1 MFKITQLFIYKII
14 FVIEILIAMNLFSIK
29 LKKKNHAIWRMTA
42 SILITILISV
52 FFPLFDGFSYT
63 WWYSSIMFLLLFII
77 CVGAMFFIYD
87 TSWQKIFFI
96 SITSYTIQ
104 HLSHEIYNLISLAL
118 NMTGDSKFDVY
129 GAEIVFWFAPVFEF
143 IVSFAA
149 FLVVFTIAFLLLNQR
164 INHDDNVKVN
174 NSMILFISALILF
187 TDIIFNSFVIYVD
200 DGFNQIYAYTICL
213 YNILCCLMVLFI
225 QFSVMNHQK
234 VENELRITSQLLT
247 SAEERYKESK
257 ENVNLINMKC
267 HDLKHQIRE
276 YGKKGN
282 INQSSIED
290 LENMINI
297 YDATVKTGNET
308 LDLILTEKS
317 LFCQKKK
324 IKLTCLAD
332 CSKLD
337 FIVDSDLYSL
347 FGNALDNAIEA
358 VTKINDK
365 EKRNIN
371 LIVRNVGNYISI
383 SVENYFDEEL
393 KMGEN
398 GFPITTKKDT
408 LNHGYGIKSI
418 QYIVEK
424 YNGRLTISHKEDMFS
439 LYILFFIN

>member
-14 FVIEILIAMNLFSIK
+14 FVLEILIAMNLFSLK
-29 LKKKNHAIWRMTA
+29 LNKKNHFVLRMVI
-42 SILITILISV
+42 SVFVTILISV
-52 FFPLFDGFSYT
+52 LFPLFDEFSYT

-77 CVGAMFFIYD
+77 CVISMFFIYD
-87 TSWQKIFFI
+87 ASWQKIFFI

-104 HLSHEIYNLISLAL
+104 HLSHELYNILSLAF
-118 NMTGDSKFDVY
+118 NMSGDSKFDVY
-129 GAEIVFWFAPVFEF
+129 GAEIVFWFAPVFQF
-143 IVSFAA
+143 IVSIAA
-149 FLVVFTIAFLLLNQR
+149 FLVVFGIAFVLLNKR
-164 INHDDNVKVN
+164 INNYENIKVN
-174 NSMILFISALILF
+174 SSIILLISALILF
-187 TDIIFNSFVIYVD
+187 TDIIFNSFVIYID
-200 DGFNQIYAYTICL
+200 EGFNKTYAYTICL
-213 YNILCCLMVLFI
+213 YNILCCFMVLFI
-225 QFSVMNHQK
+225 QFSVMNTKK
-234 VENELRITSQLLT
+234 VENELKVTSQLLT
-247 SAEERYKESK
+247 TAEERYKENK
-257 ENVNLINMKC
+257 ENINLINMKC

-297 YDATVKTGNET
+297 YDSNVKTGNES

-317 LFCQKKK
+317 LLCQKKK

-337 FIVDSDLYSL
+337 FIGDTDLYSL

-358 VTKINDK
+358 VIKIKDK

-383 SVENYFDEEL
+383 LVENYFDEEL
-393 KMGEN
+393 NFGEN
-398 GFPITTKKDT
+398 GLPMTTKKDT

-424 YNGRLTISHKEDMFS
+424 YNGRLTISHKDDMFS
-439 LYILFFIN
+439 LYILFFI